1 MMMTSQAHQPSAES
15 SSPNASFSI
24 LMVEDS
30 PPQALRL
37 KIVLENN
44 GYQVYWADTGSEGLR
59 IVKQQSFDLILL
71 DIELPDTNGFEICR
85 QLKADPHLE
94 AIPVIMLTTRD
105 HAEDAL
111 SGLTA
116 GAIDYIPKDA
126 FAEMVLLET
135 IKQMRGQ

>member
-1 MMMTSQAHQPSAES
+1 MTSQPHNAQASAEAN
-15 SSPNASFSI
+15 PTYSI

-30 PPQALRL
+30 PPQALKL
-37 KIVLENN
+37 KISLENN
-44 GYQVYWADTGSEGLR
+44 GYYVYWAGTGSEGLQV
-59 IVKQQSFDLILL
+59 VKQRTFDLILL

-85 QLKADPHLE
+85 QLKADPELQE
-94 AIPVIMLTTRD
+94 IPVIMLTTRD
-105 HAEDAL
+105 HADDAL

-135 IKQMRGQ
+135 IKQMRGEL

>member
-1 MMMTSQAHQPSAES
+1 MASQSHNAQASAEAK
-15 SSPNASFSI
+15 PTFSI

-30 PPQALRL
+30 PPQALKL
-37 KIVLENN
+37 KISLENN
-44 GYQVYWADTGSEGLR
+44 GYNVYWAGTGSEGLQV
-59 IVKQQSFDLILL
+59 VKQQAFDLILL

-85 QLKADPHLE
+85 QLKADPELQE
-94 AIPVIMLTTRD
+94 IPVIMLTTRD
-105 HAEDAL
+105 HADDAL

>member
-1 MMMTSQAHQPSAES
+1 MTSDSRLTNTVPTSGS
-15 SSPNASFSI
+15 YSI

-44 GYQVYWADTGSEGLR
+44 GYQVYWADTGNEGLR
-59 IVKQQSFDLILL
+59 IVKQQPFDLVLL

-85 QLKADPHLE
+85 QLKADPDLQD
-94 AIPVIMLTTRD
+94 IPVIMLTTRH
-105 HAEDAL
+105 HADDAL

-135 IKQMRGQ
+135 IKQMRSQ

>member
-1 MMMTSQAHQPSAES
+1 MTSQSHDAQASAEA
-15 SSPNASFSI
+15 NTTFSI

-30 PPQALRL
+30 PPQALKL
-37 KIVLENN
+37 KISLENN
-44 GYQVYWADTGSEGLR
+44 GYHVYWAGTGSEGLR
-59 IVKQQSFDLILL
+59 VVKQQSFDLILL

-85 QLKADPHLE
+85 QLKSDSELQE
-94 AIPVIMLTTRD
+94 IPVIMLTTRD

-111 SGLTA
+111 SGLNA

-135 IKQMRGQ
+135 IKQMRGE

>member
-1 MMMTSQAHQPSAES
+1 MMTSQPSNAQAS
-15 SSPNASFSI
+15 SEANAAFSI

-30 PPQALRL
+30 PPQALKL
-37 KIVLENN
+37 KISLENN
-44 GYQVYWADTGSEGLR
+44 GYDVYWAGTGSEGLR
-59 IVKQQSFDLILL
+59 VVKQQRFDLILL

-85 QLKADPHLE
+85 QLKADSELQE
-94 AIPVIMLTTRD
+94 IPVIMLTTRD

-111 SGLTA
+111 SGLNA

-135 IKQMRGQ
+135 IKQMRGL

>member
-1 MMMTSQAHQPSAES
+1 MTSQPHNAQASAEAN
-15 SSPNASFSI
+15 PTYSI

-30 PPQALRL
+30 PPQALKL
-37 KIVLENN
+37 KISLENH
-44 GYQVYWADTGSEGLR
+44 GYYVYWAGTGSEGLQV
-59 IVKQQSFDLILL
+59 VKQQPFDLILL

-85 QLKADPHLE
+85 QLKADPKLQE
-94 AIPVIMLTTRD
+94 IPVIMLTTRD
-105 HAEDAL
+105 HADDAL

-135 IKQMRGQ
+135 IKQMRGEL